1 MKLFDLV
8 MNPREIRRRLGM
20 NQEEFWTRI
29 GVTQSG
35 GSRYESGRSMP
46 KPVKELLRLV
56 HIERLDLSKVR
67 KEDFDVI
74 EHLKTRHPDLYQSL
88 RRATRAKRRKDS
100 ESHH

>member
-8 MNPREIRRRLGM
+8 MNPREIRRRLGL
-20 NQEEFWTRI
+20 NQEAFWTRI

-56 HIERLDLSKVR
+56 HIEQVDLSKVR

-74 EHLKTRHPDLYQSL
+74 EHLKNHHPDLYQSL
-88 RRATRAKRRKDS
+88 RRAIRAKRRKADDPRP
-100 ESHH
+100 